1 MYNFKRL
8 EDLTFTDDFMF
19 SQVMK
24 NKEICKEVVETI
36 LGIKVG
42 KIEFLTSQYEIE
54 IDPESKTIA
63 MDVYLRDE
71 KKIINVELQN
81 GHRLELPKRSRYY
94 QAAADIDNTSPGELY
109 SEMKDNYVIFI
120 CTFDPFLQGKAFYK
134 FENICLNEDKP
145 LRLNDGTYKIFLN
158 TAADDLTL
166 LDPELKLFYDYI
178 RRGTAD
184 STLTEKI
191 NSSITELKENRETRR
206 KYMTYTT
213 RIAEAKSEAREEGI
227 KYGISIGE
235 KLGEERGIS
244 IGLSQ
249 GISQGARDA
258 KLETAKNLL
267 SIGLSQDQIASVT
280 GLSVEEIEKL

>member
-1 MYNFKRL
+1 
-8 EDLTFTDDFMF
+8 
-19 SQVMK
+19 
-24 NKEICKEVVETI
+24 
-36 LGIKVG
+36 
-42 KIEFLTSQYEIE
+42 
-54 IDPESKTIA
+54 
-63 MDVYLRDE
+63 
-71 KKIINVELQN
+71 
-81 GHRLELPKRSRYY
+81 
-94 QAAADIDNTSPGELY
+94 
-109 SEMKDNYVIFI
+109 MKDNYVIFI
-120 CTFDPFLQGKAFYK
+120 CTFDPFLQDKAFYK

-191 NSSITELKENRETRR
+191 NSSITELKEDRETRR

-227 KYGISIGE
+227 KYGIS
-235 KLGEERGIS
+235 LGA
-244 IGLSQ
+244 Q
-249 GISQGARDA
+249 QA

>member
-1 MYNFKRL
+1 MIKFKAW

-24 NKEICKEVVETI
+24 NKEICKEVIETI

-42 KIEFLTSQYEIE
+42 RIEFLTSQYEIE
-54 IDPESKTIA
+54 IDPEAKTIA

-94 QAAADIDNTSPGELY
+94 QAAADIDNTLPGELY

-120 CTFDPFLQGKAFYK
+120 CTFDPFLHGKAFYK

-178 RRGTAD
+178 QRGTAD

-191 NSSITELKENRETRR
+191 DDSINELKEDRETRR

-227 KYGISIGE
+227 KYGISIG
-235 KLGEERGIS
+235 
-244 IGLSQ
+244 LSQ
-249 GISQGARDA
+249 GRNEA
-258 KLETAKNLL
+258 KLETAKSMMQRNI
-267 SIGLSQDQIASVT
+267 SIDIVAECT
-280 GLSVEEIEKL
+280 GLSPEEIEKL

>member
-42 KIEFLTSQYEIE
+42 RIEFLTSQYEIE

-145 LRLNDGTYKIFLN
+145 LQLNDGTYKIFLN
-158 TAADDLTL
+158 TTADDLTL

-191 NSSITELKENRETRR
+191 NSSITELKEDRETRR

-213 RIAEAKSEAREEGI
+213 RIAEAKSEAREEGR
-227 KYGISIGE
+227 KEGIAI
-235 KLGEERGIS
+235 GEERGRNEGIS
-244 IGLSQ
+244 IGLSR
-249 GISQGARDA
+249 GEKKA

-267 SIGLSQDQIASVT
+267 SIGLSQEQIASVT
-280 GLSVEEIEKL
+280 GLSIEEIEKL

>member
-1 MYNFKRL
+1 
-8 EDLTFTDDFMF
+8 MF
-19 SQVMK
+19 SYENISFVRFHVLTTVHCYRFVFDFLSK
-24 NKEICKEVVETI
+24 VCKPN
-36 LGIKVG
+36 L
-42 KIEFLTSQYEIE
+42 
-54 IDPESKTIA
+54 
-63 MDVYLRDE
+63 
-71 KKIINVELQN
+71 ELQN

-145 LRLNDGTYKIFLN
+145 LQLNDGTYKIFLN

-213 RIAEAKSEAREEGI
+213 RIAEAKNEAREEGI
-227 KYGISIGE
+227 SIG
-235 KLGEERGIS
+235 IT
-244 IGLSQ
+244 
-249 GISQGARDA
+249 QGAHQKA
-258 KLETAKNLL
+258 VETAKNALTMNL
-267 SIGLSQDQIASVT
+267 TIEQVATLT

>member
-42 KIEFLTSQYEIE
+42 RIEFLTSQYEIE
-54 IDPESKTIA
+54 IDPEAKTIA

-191 NSSITELKENRETRR
+191 NSSITELKEDRETRR

-227 KYGISIGE
+227 KYGIAIGE
-235 KLGEERGIS
+235 KVGEERG
-244 IGLSQ
+244 
-249 GISQGARDA
+249 RNEA
-258 KLETAKNLL
+258 KLETAKTLL
-267 SIGLSQDQIASVT
+267 AFGDSIEKVSKVT

>member
-1 MYNFKRL
+1 MVKFKAW

-42 KIEFLTSQYEIE
+42 RIEFLTSQYEIE

-134 FENICLNEDKP
+134 FETICLNEDKP

-191 NSSITELKENRETRR
+191 DDSINELKEDRETRR

-227 KYGISIGE
+227 KYGIAI
-235 KLGEERGIS
+235 GEERGRNEGIS

>member
-1 MYNFKRL
+1 MVKFKAW

-54 IDPESKTIA
+54 IDPEAKTIA

-191 NSSITELKENRETRR
+191 NSSITELKEDRETRR

-213 RIAEAKSEAREEGI
+213 RIAEAKSEAREEGR
-227 KYGISIGE
+227 KEGIAI
-235 KLGEERGIS
+235 GEERGIS

-249 GISQGARDA
+249 GAHQKAV
-258 KLETAKNLL
+258 ETAKNLL
-267 SIGLSQDQIASVT
+267 SIGLSQEQIASVT
-280 GLSVEEIEKL
+280 GLSPEEIEKL

>member
-42 KIEFLTSQYEIE
+42 RIEFLTSQYEIE

-145 LRLNDGTYKIFLN
+145 FRLNDGTYKIFLN

-191 NSSITELKENRETRR
+191 NSSITELKEDRETRR

-213 RIAEAKSEAREEGI
+213 RIAEAKSEAREEGR
-227 KYGISIGE
+227 KEGIAIGE
-235 KLGEERGIS
+235 KVGEERGIS

-249 GISQGARDA
+249 GAYQKAV
-258 KLETAKNLL
+258 ETAKTLL
-267 SIGLSQDQIASVT
+267 AFGDSIEKASKVT

>member
-1 MYNFKRL
+1 
-8 EDLTFTDDFMF
+8 
-19 SQVMK
+19 
-24 NKEICKEVVETI
+24 
-36 LGIKVG
+36 
-42 KIEFLTSQYEIE
+42 
-54 IDPESKTIA
+54 
-63 MDVYLRDE
+63 
-71 KKIINVELQN
+71 
-81 GHRLELPKRSRYY
+81 
-94 QAAADIDNTSPGELY
+94 
-109 SEMKDNYVIFI
+109 MKDNYVIFI

-158 TAADDLTL
+158 TAAEDLTL

-227 KYGISIGE
+227 
-235 KLGEERGIS
+235 R
-244 IGLSQ
+244 
-249 GISQGARDA
+249 QGAYQKA
-258 KLETAKNLL
+258 VETAKVLKSAGIEINMIIN
-267 SIGLSQDQIASVT
+267 ST
-280 GLSVEEIEKL
+280 GLSPEEIEKL

>member
-1 MYNFKRL
+1 MIKFKAW

-54 IDPESKTIA
+54 IDPEAKTIA

-191 NSSITELKENRETRR
+191 DDSINELKEDRETRR

-227 KYGISIGE
+227 KYGIAIGE
-235 KLGEERGIS
+235 KVGEERGIS

-249 GISQGARDA
+249 GRNEA
-258 KLETAKNLL
+258 KLETAKSMKQENMSVSL
-267 SIGLSQDQIASVT
+267 IARFT
-280 GLSVEEIEKL
+280 GLSPEEIEKL